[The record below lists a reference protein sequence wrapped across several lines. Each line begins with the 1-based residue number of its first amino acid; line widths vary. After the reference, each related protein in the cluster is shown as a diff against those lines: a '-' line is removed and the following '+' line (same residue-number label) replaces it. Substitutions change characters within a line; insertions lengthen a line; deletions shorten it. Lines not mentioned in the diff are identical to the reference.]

1 MPKIYDNIEN
11 KLKEGLNKTLEK
23 AKRADFCIGYFNLRG
38 WKELYQQV
46 EELSGDCLPEEY
58 ADETVYHCRVLIGMQ
73 KQPRQILAE
82 NFITDD
88 RLVLDNARAIEFKKR
103 LAKELREQLII
114 GLPNNE
120 DEKALRKLSEQIKS
134 GKVIV
139 KLHLAHRLHAKLYLS
154 IRDDY
159 SSPIIGFVGSS
170 NLTFSG
176 ISNQGELNVDVVEQD
191 AAVKLSKWFQ
201 NRWIDRWSIDISKEL
216 TEILDE
222 SWAGERYIPPYYI
235 YLKTAYHLSSEARA
249 GMTEFTL
256 AKRFQQELFS
266 YQASAVKIAAHHLHK
281 RGGVIIGDV
290 VGLGKTIIAT
300 ALAKIFED
308 PPFFLETLIIC
319 PKNLVTMW
327 EDYVHNYQL
336 RAKVISITQ
345 VQHTLGNERRFR
357 LVIIDESHNL
367 RNREGKRYRA
377 IHEYVQLNESKLI
390 LLSATPYNK
399 SFLDLGNQLRLFID
413 EEQNLGI
420 SPERFIASIG
430 GRIEFSA
437 KYQTNE
443 NTIPAFEKSNFSD
456 DWNELMRLF
465 LIRRTRSFIKNNYT
479 EKDETGKPYLLF
491 TDGSRQYFPER
502 IPKLV
507 VFGFKRKNKN
517 DQYAKLYSNDIIEL
531 IDKMRFPRYG
541 LGQSNYLKDDPEV
554 ELESHEKTIIDNLGR
569 AGTRLKGFA
578 RTNLF
583 KRLESSGNSFLLSVS
598 RQILRNHLF
607 LYAIE
612 NKNPLPIGKQE
623 TAILEDYL
631 FSDAEDKL
639 DVKVMKTETKYQQ
652 KAGEFFQ
659 ELILKHKNQYDWI
672 RSVFFSDNLS
682 RDLKND
688 NKLLLEI
695 INVNEKWDASKDR
708 KLAAL
713 EKLCNTTHP
722 KEKILVFTQYS
733 DTADYLYQNLKDKID
748 RFDCVT
754 GNSENPTALAYRFSP
769 ESNNKK
775 EVISAKE
782 EIRVLL
788 STDVLSEGQ
797 NLQDAHIVVNYD
809 LPWAIIRLIQ
819 RAGRVDRIGQKSDK
833 IYCYSFLPE
842 DGIED
847 IISLRG
853 RLQNRIREN
862 AETLGADEVFFE
874 GDPINI
880 ADLYNEKSGI
890 MDDDDDTE
898 VDLASFAYQIWKNA
912 IDNNP
917 ELKKIIPN
925 LSDVIYSTKEAQD
938 VNYKAG
944 AIVYSRTAR
953 DNDVLTWI
961 DTNKEIVT
969 HSQFAV
975 LHSLK
980 CEPDEKP
987 LPKMETHHEL
997 VGEAIKQIKEIE
1009 NQIGGQLGKKNGA
1022 RYRTYMRISRYI
1034 GENKD
1039 TLFVNDEM
1047 KKALEDIYR
1056 YNLREYAR
1064 ETLNHQL
1071 KSGISD
1077 ADLCDL
1083 IVSLR
1088 EAGKLSLK
1096 NESETYDDQEL
1107 NKEPKIICSM
1117 GIVKNEPYSESY
1129 SESNDG

>member
-23 AKRADFCIGYFNLRG
+23 AKRADFSIGYFNLRG

-46 EELSGDCLPEEY
+46 EELSGDYLPEDY
-58 ADETVYHCRVLIGMQ
+58 TDKTKYHCRVLIGMQ
-73 KQPRQILAE
+73 KQPRQILEE
-82 NFITDD
+82 NFSENEQI
-88 RLVLDNARAIEFKKR
+88 VLDNAKAIRFKKQ
-103 LAKELREQLII
+103 LAKELRQQLII
-114 GLPNNE
+114 GLPTNA
-120 DEKALRKLSEQIKS
+120 DEKALQKLSAQIKS
-134 GKVIV
+134 EKVIV
-139 KLHLAHRLHAKLYLS
+139 KLHLAHTLHAKLYLS
-154 IRDDY
+154 IRDDF

-191 AAVKLSKWFQ
+191 AALKLSKWFQ
-201 NRWIDRWSIDISKEL
+201 DRWVDRWSIDISKEL
-216 TEILDE
+216 IEILDE
-222 SWAGERYIPPYYI
+222 SWAGEREIPPYHI
-235 YLKTAYHLSSEARA
+235 YLKTAYHLASEARA

-256 AKRFQQELFS
+256 ANRFQQELFPF
-266 YQASAVKIAAHHLHK
+266 QVSAVKIAAHHLHK

-319 PKNLVTMW
+319 PKNLVSMW
-327 EDYVHNYQL
+327 EDYVHNYHL

-345 VQHTLGNERRFR
+345 VQNQLGNERRFR

-413 EEQNLGI
+413 EEQNLGL
-420 SPERFIASIG
+420 SPERFIQSIG

-437 KYQTNE
+437 RFQTNE
-443 NTIPAFEKSNFSD
+443 NTIAAFEKSNFSE

-465 LIRRTRSFIKNNYT
+465 LIRRTRSFIKNNYAIT
-479 EKDETGKPYLLF
+479 DENGKPYLLF
-491 TDGSRQYFPER
+491 PDGSRQYFPER
-502 IPKLV
+502 KPKRV
-507 VFGFKRKNKN
+507 VFGFKQKNKN

-541 LGQSNYLKDDPEV
+541 LGQSNYLKENPGV
-554 ELESHEKTIIDNLGR
+554 QLEPHEDTIIENLGR

-607 LYAIE
+607 FYAIE
-612 NKNPLPIGKQE
+612 NNKPLPIGKQE

-639 DVKVMKTETKYQQ
+639 EVKVMKTEAEYQQ
-652 KAGEFFQ
+652 KAGEFYQ

-682 RDLKND
+682 VDLKND

-695 INVNEKWDASKDR
+695 VNVNEKWDASKDR

-748 RFDCVT
+748 HFDCVT

-769 ESNNKK
+769 GSNNKK
-775 EVISAKE
+775 DLISAKD

-833 IYCYSFLPE
+833 IFCYSFLPE
-842 DGIED
+842 EGIED
-847 IISLRG
+847 IIYLRG

-880 ADLYNEKSGI
+880 ADLYNEKAGI
-890 MDDDDDTE
+890 LDDEDDE

-912 IDNNP
+912 IDENP

-925 LSDVIYSTKEAQD
+925 LSDVIYSTKKAPDE
-938 VNYKAG
+938 NYKAG

-969 HSQFAV
+969 HSQFAI
-975 LHSLK
+975 LHALK

-987 LPKMETHHEL
+987 LPKMESHHEL
-997 VGEAIKQIKEIE
+997 VGVAIKQIKEIE
-1009 NQIGGQLGKKNGA
+1009 DQLGGQLGKKNGA

-1034 GENKD
+1034 GENMD
-1039 TLFVNDEM
+1039 TLFVNEEM
-1047 KKALEDIYR
+1047 KKALEDIYH
-1056 YNLREYAR
+1056 YNLREFAR
-1064 ETLNHQL
+1064 ETLNRQQ
-1071 KSGISD
+1071 KTGISD

-1088 EAGKLSLK
+1088 EEGKLSLK
-1096 NESETYDDQEL
+1096 NESEQET

-1117 GIVKNEPYSESY
+1117 GIVKNEPYSEPY
-1129 SESNDG
+1129 SESCNE